1 MRSCLPRAP
10 KRLPNLKASNMK
22 TMLRNAMMA
31 LMMGLLAMKATAY
44 ELPKPTLYALYF
56 TADWCP
62 NCKALTPVLE
72 QARKE
77 GKLDAKDVLFVKLDL
92 TDKTTIHQALL
103 LSSAIGVAPFVQ
115 KQGSSTGYVA
125 LVAADKTTELAR
137 FDRTAKAEDIIAAI
151 EKNLGGT
158 EKK

>member
-56 TADWCP
+56 T
-62 NCKALTPVLE
+62 
-72 QARKE
+72 
-77 GKLDAKDVLFVKLDL
+77 
-92 TDKTTIHQALL
+92 
-103 LSSAIGVAPFVQ
+103 SA
-115 KQGSSTGYVA
+115 
-125 LVAADKTTELAR
+125 
-137 FDRTAKAEDIIAAI
+137 
-151 EKNLGGT
+151 
-158 EKK
+158 